1 MEAVHDKKQVFER
14 VREHR
19 AAIRQFGAA
28 RLGLFGSFVRGQQR
42 QDSDVD
48 FVVEFQEGK
57 KTFRN
62 FIDLAFYL
70 EEVMARR
77 VDLLTWEGV
86 ANFVKREM
94 ERDVE
99 YAPLAE

>member
-1 MEAVHDKKQVFER
+1 MNAVHTKEQVFER
-14 VREHR
+14 VRSHR
-19 AAIRQFGAA
+19 AAIRQFSAA
-28 RLGLFGSFVRGQQR
+28 RLGLFGSFVRGQQ
-42 QDSDVD
+42 QDGSDVD
-48 FVVEFQEGK
+48 FVVEFEEGK

-62 FIDLAFYL
+62 FIDLAYYL
-70 EEVMARR
+70 EDLMARK

-94 ERDVE
+94 ENEVE